1 MWEWNEAVPYHVP
14 WRPDGRPPHGLDG
27 VGAGR
32 SGKETKHHG
41 TDHPEQQRSTEFW
54 EWGVDQGA
62 LSPSPLKSA
71 NSRNLAGRAL

>member
-1 MWEWNEAVPYHVP
+1 MKQCRTTSYEGQKETA
-14 WRPDGRPPHGLDG
+14 HGLDR

-41 TDHPEQQRSTEFW
+41 TDHPEQRMRTEFW
-54 EWGVDQGA
+54 EWGVEKGA
-62 LSPSPLKSA
+62 LSPRLLRSA